1 MVALLSQAPALCC
14 NPSQI
19 EREPAAA
26 VGPTEA
32 QLDAALVER
41 FKAGDETAFTQIVH
55 RHHATA
61 LAIALNRLRNHSD
74 AEEIAADTFIR
85 AHRAL
90 LTFRGE
96 SSLRTWLHRIT
107 VNLALNRY
115 WYFFR
120 RRRHL
125 TQSLDA
131 PLQQSSPLKLADL
144 VPSDAPGPVQTVVI
158 DEFTRI
164 IAGSMERMD
173 PAQRDILRLRNTLNH
188 SYEEI
193 ADALGI
199 KVGTVKS
206 RIARARESLRVLIAE
221 DAPELSDGSGLASWF
236 EALRPSFAEQA
247 RCA

>member
-1 MVALLSQAPALCC
+1 MVAFLSRAFGPRHT
-14 NPSQI
+14 PSI
-19 EREPAAA
+19 PECDGAAGA
-26 VGPTEA
+26 DPTQA
-32 QLDAALVER
+32 QLDAALVKR
-41 FKAGDETAFTQIVH
+41 FKAGDETAFTEIVH
-55 RHHATA
+55 RHQAKAFAVAFGRLHNHA
-61 LAIALNRLRNHSD
+61 D

-90 LTFRGE
+90 ATFRGE
-96 SSLRTWLHRIT
+96 SSLATWLHRIT

-131 PLQQSSPLKLADL
+131 PLQQANPLKLADL
-144 VPSDAPGPVQTVVI
+144 LPCDAPGPVQTVVTE
-158 DEFTRI
+158 EFTRI
-164 IAGSMERMD
+164 VAASMERLE
-173 PAQRDILRLRNTLNH
+173 PAQREILRLRNTLNH
-188 SYEEI
+188 SYDEI

-206 RIARARESLRVLIAE
+206 RIARARSSLRVLIAE
-221 DAPELSDGSGLASWF
+221 DAPELSSGSGLATWF
-236 EALRPSFAEQA
+236 EGLRPSLVEHA